1 MLKNYKSG
9 EHTLNQAN
17 KQAAK
22 VALVTGAARRIGAA
36 IVREL
41 HQAGFKVVIH
51 CNRSLTAAEALAQDL
66 NQQRSG
72 SAYVL
77 QKELTDAN
85 ATSELFASVLAWAGR
100 VDLLVNNAS
109 LFIRSDCTIFDETV
123 WDRLFTVNVK
133 VPFLLSLAARPH
145 LADQEGCIVNITDIH
160 ADKPLKGYAIY
171 CQSKAAL
178 LMQTKALAREFAP
191 QVRVN
196 AIAPGAIAWPEDNN
210 MLNMETQQQI
220 IAKTPLKRHGAPE
233 YIAQMVL
240 ALATNSFITGQIVN
254 VDGGRSIS

>member
-1 MLKNYKSG
+1 M
-9 EHTLNQAN
+9 NQAN

-36 IVREL
+36 IIKKL

-51 CNRSLTAAEALAQDL
+51 CNHSLAIAKALAHDL
-66 NQQRSG
+66 NQQCPD

-77 QKELTDAN
+77 QKELTAAN
-85 ATSELFASVLAWAGR
+85 AASELITSVIAWAGR
-100 VDLLVNNAS
+100 FDLLVNNAS
-109 LFIRSDCTIFDETV
+109 LFVRSDCTTFDETV
-123 WDRLFTVNVK
+123 WDSLFTVNVK

-145 LADQEGCIVNITDIH
+145 LTTQEGCIVNITDIH
-160 ADKPLKGYAIY
+160 ADKPLKDYAIY

-191 QVRVN
+191 QIRVN

-210 MLNMETQQQI
+210 MLSMETQQQI
-220 IAKTPLKRHGAPE
+220 IAKTPLKRHGDPE

-240 ALATNSFITGQIVN
+240 ALATNPFITGQIVN
-254 VDGGRSIS
+254 VDGGRSIV

>member
-1 MLKNYKSG
+1 MLKNYKNG

-41 HQAGFKVVIH
+41 HQAGFKVIIH
-51 CNRSLTAAEALAQDL
+51 CNHSLPAAEALAHDL
-66 NQQRSG
+66 NQQYPD

-77 QKELTDAN
+77 QKELTAAN
-85 ATSELFASVLAWAGR
+85 AINELIAAVLAWAGR
-100 VDLLVNNAS
+100 LDLLVNNAS
-109 LFIRSDCTIFDETV
+109 LFMRSDCTTFNETV
-123 WDRLFTVNVK
+123 WDSLFTVNVK
-133 VPFLLSLAARPH
+133 APFLLSLAAQPH
-145 LADQEGCIVNITDIH
+145 LTTQEGCIVNIADIH
-160 ADKPLKGYAIY
+160 ADKPLKDYAIY

-178 LMQTKALAREFAP
+178 VMQTKALAREFAP
-191 QVRVN
+191 KVRVN

-210 MLNMETQQQI
+210 TLSVETQQQI
-220 IAKTPLKRHGAPE
+220 IAKTPLKCHGKPE

-254 VDGGRSIS
+254 VDGGRSIV